1 MEIAS
6 VIKTVVLPALL
17 ISLTACGESN
27 EVYEDANAG
36 NALASASEINESG
49 PDDSGLTADSPESTD
64 ATNEAVGMGQDTS
77 DSAGTDTATT
87 AADTG
92 AADAGAPDTTTET
105 QPTVEPADEP
115 DANTLSLPT
124 PGVEQFVTSACGSLP
139 ISTAVQSNDM
149 SAPTAMT
156 TGQLVSGIIGSGS
169 ATNRVHYWSIV
180 LEPGDYHVVL
190 DSKSADGTLTSLG
203 TRLSELHANGGVTDL
218 FFDNGEF
225 DYRSR
230 SHGFLSV
237 AVARNVLLRLTPS
250 FAAEDYLLGIFA
262 NGSPVPSPFFGDC
275 PMINPLSVDTVE
287 SLLLPEKGS
296 SAGDRWYRVD
306 LAAGMYT
313 FNTGAVLVDGSSGK
327 VHWAGWA
334 HRRFSYCK
342 RDWSGNQHQQR

>member
-1 MEIAS
+1 MD
-6 VIKTVVLPALL
+6 TV
-17 ISLTACGESN
+17 
-27 EVYEDANAG
+27 
-36 NALASASEINESG
+36 
-49 PDDSGLTADSPESTD
+49 
-64 ATNEAVGMGQDTS
+64 
-77 DSAGTDTATT
+77 TT

-92 AADAGAPDTTTET
+92 AADAGTPDTTTET
-105 QPTVEPADEP
+105 QPTDEPVDEP

-139 ISTAVQSNDM
+139 ISTAVQSNAV

-169 ATNRVHYWSIV
+169 ATNGVHYWSIV

-190 DSKSADGTLTSLG
+190 DSKSAGGSLTNLG

-218 FFDNGEF
+218 FFDNDEY

-230 SHGFLSV
+230 SHGYLNV

-250 FAAEDYLLGIFA
+250 FAAEDYLLGIVA
-262 NGSPVPSPFFGDC
+262 NGCPMPTPFFSDC
-275 PMINPLSVDTVE
+275 PTINPLSVDTVD

-313 FNTGAVLVDGSSGK
+313 LNTGAVLVDDSSGK
-327 VHWAGWA
+327 VHYKITLADQFGQVGRTVDLAAVDETGPVTSINSVDLNRDNAGPVWIRMRYVVQSR
-334 HRRFSYCK
+334 HPQK
-342 RDWSGNQHQQR
+342 THGLHHQ